1 MIIDKNIV
9 ITGCGAVSPYGIG
22 IPALFDGLKTGQSAI
37 SLAPF
42 YDEGSVVKKAGYCHD
57 FKPELYKK
65 SDKPVTKSLKRLARG
80 TQFAIIAAD
89 QALQEV
95 GYQSGENQGDR
106 IGIVLSS
113 TRTVLEKTEQF
124 YEVLVDKG
132 PRATSPLIFQETVNN
147 ASASHISIKY
157 QITGPCITLTEGA
170 TSAFSGIVMATG
182 WLRTGKV
189 DRVLLLCA
197 EGLTALCQT
206 AYNHALG
213 HAPVV
218 SNKTADCCPFSL
230 ERNGYVLGEGAVA
243 IILETQE
250 HAIKHHAN
258 ILALIAGCGF
268 AHDAYRVGRCHPN
281 GRGLEV
287 AMKKAIEMANISANE
302 IDWIIANANGS
313 VAGDTAESRA
323 INSVWKNVPPPVS
336 AIKSMLGETEGVA
349 GGIALLAGLLGMKY
363 DILFPTINY
372 QTPDPSCQ
380 VDCVPNQSRIK
391 ASRHVLLNAMGFGG
405 TCGSLI
411 MTKSPDLESKAL
423 VNK

>member
-1 MIIDKNIV
+1 MNLINKDIV
-9 ITGCGAVSPYGIG
+9 ITGCGVVSPYGIG
-22 IPALFDGLKTGQSAI
+22 IPPLFKGLKTGQSAI
-37 SLAPF
+37 SSAPP
-42 YDEGSVVKKAGYCHD
+42 YEDSVVKKAGYFHN
-57 FKPELYKK
+57 FKPELYNK
-65 SDKPVTKSLKRLARG
+65 SDKSFIKSLKRLARG

-95 GYQSGENQGDR
+95 GYQNGENKGDR
-106 IGIVLSS
+106 VGIVLSS

-170 TSAFSGIVMATG
+170 TSVFSGIVMATG
-182 WLRTGKV
+182 WLKAGKV

-197 EGLTALCQT
+197 EGLTGLCQT
-206 AYNHALG
+206 ANHHALG

-218 SNKTADCCPFSL
+218 PDKTDNCCPFSL
-230 ERNGYVLGEGAVA
+230 ERNGYILGEGAVA

-258 ILALIAGCGF
+258 IQAILAGWGF

-281 GRGLEV
+281 GRGLEI
-287 AMKKAIEMANISANE
+287 AMKKAIEMTNISVNE

-313 VAGDTAESRA
+313 VTGDSAESQA
-323 INSVWKNVPPPVS
+323 INRVWNLNDSPPAS

-349 GGIALLAGLLGMKY
+349 GGCLADWLIGY
-363 DILFPTINY
+363 
-372 QTPDPSCQ
+372 
-380 VDCVPNQSRIK
+380 
-391 ASRHVLLNAMGFGG
+391 G
-405 TCGSLI
+405 T
-411 MTKSPDLESKAL
+411 
-423 VNK
+423 

>member
-1 MIIDKNIV
+1 MNKDIV

-22 IPALFDGLKTGQSAI
+22 VQALFDGLQAGQSTI
-37 SLAPF
+37 SSAPF
-42 YDEGSVVKKAGYCHD
+42 YKGSVVKRAGYFQD

-65 SDKPVTKSLKRLARG
+65 SDKSFIKYLKRLARG

-95 GYQSGENQGDR
+95 GYQSGESNGDR

-113 TRTVLEKTEQF
+113 TRTVLEKTENF

-147 ASASHISIKY
+147 ASASHITIRY
-157 QITGPCITLTEGA
+157 NITGPCITLTEA
-170 TSAFSGIVMATG
+170 AISVFSGIVIASG
-182 WLRTGKV
+182 WLRAGKV

-197 EGLTALCQT
+197 EGLTALYQN
-206 AYNHALG
+206 AHNHALG
-213 HAPVV
+213 HAPVL
-218 SNKTADCCPFSL
+218 SDKTNNCCPFSL

-250 HAIKHHAN
+250 HAVKRHAN
-258 ILALIAGCGF
+258 ILAHIAGWGF
-268 AHDAYRVGRCHPN
+268 AHDAYRVGRCNPN
-281 GRGLEV
+281 GWGLEM

-313 VAGDTAESRA
+313 VAGDIAESRA
-323 INSVWKNVPPPVS
+323 INRIWKKDSPPAS
-336 AIKSMLGETEGVA
+336 AIKSMLGETEAAA
-349 GGIALLAGLLGMKY
+349 GGLALLTALLSMEY

-372 QTPDPSCQ
+372 QIADPSCQ
-380 VDCVPNQSRIK
+380 VDCVPNHSRIK
-391 ASRHVLLNAMGFGG
+391 ASKHILLNTMGFGG
-405 TCGSLI
+405 ACGSLV
-411 MTKSPDLESKAL
+411 MTKPNL
-423 VNK
+423 

>member
-1 MIIDKNIV
+1 MTQRNKNIV

-22 IPALFDGLKTGQSAI
+22 IPALFEGLKTGQSAI

-42 YDEGSVVKKAGYCHD
+42 YDEESVVKKAGYCHD
-57 FKPELYKK
+57 FKPELYNP
-65 SDKPVTKSLKRLARG
+65 SNSFTKSLKRLARG

-89 QALQEV
+89 QALEAV
-95 GYQSGENQGDR
+95 GYQSEENKGDR
-106 IGIVLSS
+106 VGIVLSS
-113 TRTVLEKTEQF
+113 TRTVLEKTEKF
-124 YEVLVDKG
+124 YEVLLDKG

-157 QITGPCITLTEGA
+157 KITGPCITLTEGA
-170 TSAFSGIVMATG
+170 TSAFSGIVMASG
-182 WLRTGKV
+182 WLRAGKV

-197 EGLTALCQT
+197 EGLTTFCQK

-218 SNKTADCCPFSL
+218 SNKTDNCCPFSL

-258 ILALIAGCGF
+258 IRALIAGWGF
-268 AHDAYRVGRCHPN
+268 AHDAYRVGRCHPE
-281 GRGLEV
+281 GRGLEM
-287 AMKKAIEMANISANE
+287 AMKNAIEMSNLSPNE

-313 VAGDTAESRA
+313 VVGDSAESRA
-323 INSVWKNVPPPVS
+323 INRVWKNDAPPVS
-336 AIKSMLGETEGVA
+336 AIKSMLGETEGIT
-349 GGIALLAGLLGMKY
+349 GGFAMLAGLLGMEY
-363 DILFPTINY
+363 DILFPTLNY
-372 QTPDPSCQ
+372 QTIDPSCS

-391 ASRHVLLNAMGFGG
+391 ASQHILLNAMGFGG
-405 TCGSLI
+405 TCGSVV
-411 MTKSPDLESKAL
+411 MTKPCL
-423 VNK
+423 

>member
-1 MIIDKNIV
+1 VSQRNKDIV
-9 ITGCGAVSPYGIG
+9 ITGGGAVSPYGIG
-22 IPALFDGLKTGQSAI
+22 VPALFEGLITGKSAI

-42 YDEGSVVKKAGYCHD
+42 YDEGSVVKKAAYCHD
-57 FKPELYKK
+57 FKPELYNP
-65 SDKPVTKSLKRLARG
+65 SQSFTKSLKRLARG

-95 GYQSGENQGDR
+95 GYQSGENKGDR
-106 IGIVLSS
+106 VGIVLSS

-182 WLRTGKV
+182 WLRAGKV
-189 DRVLLLCA
+189 DRVLLLCV

-206 AYNHALG
+206 AHHHALG

-218 SNKTADCCPFSL
+218 SNKTDDCCPFSL

-250 HAIKHHAN
+250 YAIKRQAQIHAQ
-258 ILALIAGCGF
+258 ITGCGF
-268 AHDAYRVGRCHPN
+268 AHDAYRVGRYHPN
-281 GRGLEV
+281 GRGLEM
-287 AMKKAIEMANISANE
+287 AMKKAIEMADVSTNE

-313 VAGDTAESRA
+313 VAGDSAESRA
-323 INSVWKNVPPPVS
+323 INSVWKNDSPPVS
-336 AIKSMLGETEGVA
+336 AIKSMLGETDGA
-349 GGIALLAGLLGMKY
+349 ASGFALLTGLLGMEH
-363 DILFPTINY
+363 DQLFPTINY
-372 QTPDPSCQ
+372 QTADPSCS

-391 ASRHVLLNAMGFGG
+391 ASQHILLNAMGFGG
-405 TCGSLI
+405 ACGSLV
-411 MTKSPDLESKAL
+411 MTKPCL
-423 VNK
+423 